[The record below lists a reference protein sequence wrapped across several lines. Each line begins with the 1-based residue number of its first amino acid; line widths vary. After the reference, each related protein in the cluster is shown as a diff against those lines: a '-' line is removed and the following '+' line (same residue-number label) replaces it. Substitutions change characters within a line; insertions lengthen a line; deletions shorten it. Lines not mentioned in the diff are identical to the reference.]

1 MTRDGPVDSRYA
13 VRDLTTAPRLGAFG
27 LTRWR
32 LPTAVELEITLN
44 SQYTNTSPMAVVA
57 YF

>member
-1 MTRDGPVDSRYA
+1 MDSRYA

-32 LPTAVELEITLN
+32 LPTAVEMEITLN
-44 SQYTNTSPMAVVA
+44 SQYTNTNPMVVVA